1 MHGEAECFYAANN
14 YLAGNV
20 GFQGILSRK
29 VKTQESLYGA
39 AIMVLRVMEISH
51 PDIQRQQQ
59 LDLLAR
65 FIGECVHKR
74 SKRLSGSV
82 AGIAAYL
89 FTFLEYRDDQ
99 AAIDTLAKSLI
110 ENAETPQGRRTIQMI
125 MAPADPL
132 PSRETDLL
140 YRKLKHAIEVKAP
153 TSEWAK
159 DKIGDRLIR
168 RAYSA
173 TGFSELLELA
183 SRRDRGRILTSELG
197 F

>member
-59 LDLLAR
+59 LNLLAR
-65 FIGECVHKR
+65 FISECVHKR

-82 AGIAAYL
+82 SGMAAYL
-89 FTFLEYRDDQ
+89 LTFLEYRGDQ
-99 AAIDTLAKSLI
+99 AAIDSLAEGLI
-110 ENAETPQGRRTIQMI
+110 NEAEAPHGKRTIQMI

-140 YRKLKHAIEVKAP
+140 YRKLKHAIEVRAP
-153 TSEWAK
+153 LSEWAK

-173 TGFSELLELA
+173 TGFCELLELA